1 MCGYYGKSGK
11 FARIFH
17 RRELISI
24 GYTTAFVYYDFDA
37 GEESVDLEFF
47 MPEFGQSQQVSAP
60 TISLGGYEVG
70 NRFKDLTLEF
80 SGNGLSV
87 DTTYGVG
94 YCAGEGD
101 IWFIDGPFDGS
112 DRVIEKDEKYIFSVF
127 MRVVEGYGIDE
138 ITKDMFVMNGITP
151 YDLSLT
157 WDYNYECLSIILNY
171 ELPVFYD
178 NQGGFHFDATH
189 HWSEGENGDKIDLAP
204 HADTNNDEKCDSC
217 GYDMLSSG
225 NDPGTTPGTND
236 HSNPDKKDGLDAGA
250 IVGIVAG
257 AIVLLGGGGFAIFW
271 FVIEKKSAEDLLAL
285 VKSNTTVQ
293 SEATSKEETP
303 KEENAEK
310 QAEES
315 NEE

>member
-1 MCGYYGKSGK
+1 
-11 FARIFH
+11 
-17 RRELISI
+17 
-24 GYTTAFVYYDFDA
+24 
-37 GEESVDLEFF
+37 

-94 YCAGEGD
+94 YCAGDGD
-101 IWFIDGPFDGS
+101 IWFIDGPIDGS

-127 MRVVEGYGIDE
+127 MRVVECYGIDE

-151 YDLSLT
+151 YDLSIT

-189 HWSEGENGDKIDLAP
+189 HWSEGENGDNIDLAP

-217 GYDMLSSG
+217 GYDMLSNG
-225 NDPGTTPGTND
+225 NEPGATPGTNGPT
-236 HSNPDKKDGLDAGA
+236 NPDKKDGLGAGA

-257 AIVLLGGGGFAIFW
+257 AIVLLGGRFAIFW
-271 FVIEKKSAEDLLAL
+271 FVIEKKSAADLLAL